1 MSLADKK
8 LITCPKC
15 GTKNYKDIYGSI
27 NVTNDYALRDMV
39 LNGDIFNYHC
49 AACGLNTKMYYPFLY
64 HDMKH
69 KFMVQFDPSNDYDE
83 NEFKAITN
91 MNPMQGYRYR
101 IVNKPFMLI
110 DKILLLESKYDDK
123 VIEVLKE
130 FLKATNNTADVAA
143 LSFAVTKDNTYE
155 FICINSANEAIGI
168 IPFNDDLYQMI
179 YDKFYSKLKDIDKY
193 HIDKD
198 FAEAFLNEVEI

>member
-1 MSLADKK
+1 
-8 LITCPKC
+8 
-15 GTKNYKDIYGSI
+15 
-27 NVTNDYALRDMV
+27 
-39 LNGDIFNYHC
+39 
-49 AACGLNTKMYYPFLY
+49 
-64 HDMKH
+64 
-69 KFMVQFDPSNDYDE
+69 
-83 NEFKAITN
+83 